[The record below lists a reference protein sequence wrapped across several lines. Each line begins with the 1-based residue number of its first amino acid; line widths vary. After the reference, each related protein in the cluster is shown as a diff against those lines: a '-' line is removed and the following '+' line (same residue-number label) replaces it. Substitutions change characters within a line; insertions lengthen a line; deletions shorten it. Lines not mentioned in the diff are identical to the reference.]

1 MNNAETGFLRRIR
14 NDKKLQISVIAVLC
28 AVLLTGLLIIS
39 LKSPEQVSRDEVS
52 LYVENTENKLEKLLS
67 SVDGAGRVK
76 VAITVESGMETVL
89 AVSTTVKETSAGKET
104 VQSPIVV
111 NGKTVVL
118 KENYPKITGVLIVA
132 EGAGSISVFKKLQ
145 QATVSFL
152 DVNVNQIEILAMK

>member
-28 AVLLTGLLIIS
+28 AILLTGLLIIS
-39 LKSPEQVSRDEVS
+39 LKSPEQISQDEVS
-52 LYVENTENKLEKLLS
+52 LYVENTENKLENLLS
-67 SVDGAGRVK
+67 SVEGAGRVK

>member
-28 AVLLTGLLIIS
+28 AVLLTGLLIIA

>member
-14 NDKKLQISVIAVLC
+14 NDKKLQISVIAILC

-52 LYVENTENKLEKLLS
+52 LYVENTENKLENLLS

>member
-28 AVLLTGLLIIS
+28 TVLLTGLLIIS

>member
-14 NDKKLQISVIAVLC
+14 NDKKLQISVIAILC